1 MNPHCFEGFHYL
13 PSSAPVCLRQGWGGG
28 RGGRVPWL
36 LIIAAIGN
44 SSSEDIYHTSPATC
58 VLQRDG
64 IITVTDFLT
73 YERLNISLKIVLSTD
88 QSLGALE

>member
-1 MNPHCFEGFHYL
+1 MNPHCFVGFHYL

-44 SSSEDIYHTSPATC
+44 SSSEDIYHTSPVTC

-64 IITVTDFLT
+64 IITVIVFLT

>member
-1 MNPHCFEGFHYL
+1 MNPHCFVGFHNL
-13 PSSAPVCLRQGWGGG
+13 PSSAPVCLRQGW
-28 RGGRVPWL
+28 GGRVPWL

-44 SSSEDIYHTSPATC
+44 SSSEDIYHTSAATC

-64 IITVTDFLT
+64 IITVADFLT
-73 YERLNISLKIVLSTD
+73 FERLNISLKIVLSTD